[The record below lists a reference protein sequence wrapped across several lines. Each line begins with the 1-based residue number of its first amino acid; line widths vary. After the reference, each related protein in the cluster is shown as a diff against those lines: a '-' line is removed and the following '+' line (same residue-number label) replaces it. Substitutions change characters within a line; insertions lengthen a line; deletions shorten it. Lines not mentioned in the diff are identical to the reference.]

1 MVVGISNEEC
11 KFRAVLLEQGKA
23 RAIGRIRNGAAVN
36 DVSHNG
42 TVHKSVEPIATRK
55 VKAEIIQGID
65 LAGNEQEMVK
75 ERLCQLQRSNAS
87 TSFPRFGERHVEVA
101 EGEHALYLVCRLL
114 LEKKKYNTQSTVG
127 GLCSHW
133 TSRQPTTRL

>member
-1 MVVGISNEEC
+1 MVVGISSEEC
-11 KFRAVLLEQGKA
+11 KFRTFLLEQGKA

-42 TVHKSVEPIATRK
+42 TVHKSLEPIATRK

-65 LAGNEQEMVK
+65 LTGNEQEMVK
-75 ERLCQLQRSNAS
+75 ERLCQLQGGNAS
-87 TSFPRFGERHVEVA
+87 TGFPRVGERHVEVG

-114 LEKKKYNTQSTVG
+114 LEKKKKLQMKRS
-127 GLCSHW
+127 
-133 TSRQPTTRL
+133 

>member
-1 MVVGISNEEC
+1 MVVGISSEEC
-11 KFRAVLLEQGKA
+11 KFRTLLLEQGKA

-87 TSFPRFGERHVEVA
+87 TSFPRFGERMLKLPKA
-101 EGEHALYLVCRLL
+101 
-114 LEKKKYNTQSTVG
+114 S
-127 GLCSHW
+127 
-133 TSRQPTTRL
+133 

>member
-1 MVVGISNEEC
+1 MVVRISNEEC

-42 TVHKSVEPIATRK
+42 TAHKSVEPIATRK
-55 VKAEIIQGID
+55 VKAEIIQGIH

-87 TSFPRFGERHVEVA
+87 TEFPRSGERHGEVA
-101 EGEHALYLVCRLL
+101 EGEPALYVFDVFAAPRCD
-114 LEKKKYNTQSTVG
+114 V
-127 GLCSHW
+127 
-133 TSRQPTTRL
+133 